1 MIPDNSELLLPIV
14 FVAVMSLLLILVAV
28 LLWMTLRNRKQ
39 QGRTPATPTAPATPA
54 TTTQPSPQP
63 ASAATSRTA
72 PPPGIAYLALESVGH
87 ESVYYPLTKSVT
99 TIGRDPLCD
108 IPIDERFAAVSR
120 QHAQIAQ
127 EGDDYILVDLNSGN
141 GVFVNG
147 ARIGRNR
154 LRDGVTISMGQVV
167 TYTFHRIPAEGAP

>member
-1 MIPDNSELLLPIV
+1 MGSELLLPIV
-14 FVAVMSLLLILVAV
+14 FVAVMGILLILVAV

-39 QGRTPATPTAPATPA
+39 QGHTPTTPA
-54 TTTQPSPQP
+54 TTTQPAPQP
-63 ASAATSRTA
+63 TSAAPPLAA

-108 IPIDERFAAVSR
+108 ILIDERFAAVSR
-120 QHAQIAQ
+120 QHAQIVQ
-127 EGDDYILVDLNSGN
+127 DGDDYILADLSSGN

-154 LRDGVTISMGQVV
+154 LRDGVTISIGQMV
-167 TYTFHRIPAEGAP
+167 TYTFHRNPAKGAP

>member
-1 MIPDNSELLLPIV
+1 MIPDNSELLLPII

-39 QGRTPATPTAPATPA
+39 PGRTPAALTTP
-54 TTTQPSPQP
+54 TQPSRQP
-63 ASAATSRTA
+63 PSVAPPRAA

-87 ESVYYPLTKSVT
+87 ESVYYPLTKSAT

-120 QHAQIAQ
+120 QHAQIVQ
-127 EGDDYILVDLNSGN
+127 EGDDYILADLNSGN

-167 TYTFHRIPAEGAP
+167 TYTFHRNPAEGAP

>member
-1 MIPDNSELLLPIV
+1 MRPGDFELLLPIV

-28 LLWMTLRNRKQ
+28 LLWMTLRNRKH
-39 QGRTPATPTAPATPA
+39 QGRTPATPTAPATP
-54 TTTQPSPQP
+54 TQPSPQP
-63 ASAATSRTA
+63 ASAASPRTA

-87 ESVYYPLTKSVT
+87 ESVYYPLTKSAT

-108 IPIDERFAAVSR
+108 IPIDERFAAISR
-120 QHAQIAQ
+120 QHAQVVR
-127 EGDDYILVDLNSGN
+127 EGDDYILADLNSGN

-167 TYTFHRIPAEGAP
+167 TYTFHRNPAEGAP